1 MEQNHEYFD
10 KVLKLILEENNLKI
24 KKIPEVRKDFEK
36 KTKKVQNS
44 KKNHREKI

>member
-24 KKIPEVRKDFEK
+24 KQIPEVKTQKKIFLK
-36 KTKKVQNS
+36 KTKNQQEITNT
-44 KKNHREKI
+44 